1 MPIDVEFLNE
11 GAFVH
16 VTAKGVVTEEEFGNH
31 LEQLYPSDEVTRL
44 QRYALVDWS
53 RVTDVQISNEGVRA
67 GAKKIVQAS
76 KIVPPGA
83 VVAVVASNELAFG
96 LARMW
101 EAHVAETGWQTRVFK
116 ELLEAEQW
124 LEEAT
129 KG

>member
-1 MPIDVEFLNE
+1 MPIEVEFLNE
-11 GAFVH
+11 GAFVR
-16 VTAKGVVTEEEFGNH
+16 VMARGVVTDEEFSNY

-53 RVTDVQISNEGVRA
+53 RVTDVRISNKGIRA
-67 GAKKIVQAS
+67 GAQKIIQAS
-76 KIVPPGA
+76 KIVPVGA
-83 VVAVVASNELAFG
+83 VVAVVASSERAFG

-116 ELLEAEQW
+116 DLLTAEQW
-124 LEEAT
+124 LEEAK